1 MIEPIGEALLARA
14 SYAAGERVV
23 DIGCGGGWTTR
34 RIAAAV
40 GNTGL
45 ALGLDLSPD
54 LVAAASERA
63 RRTGLANIRFAQRA
77 AAPAMPVDTPFA
89 RLLSRFGTLFFPT
102 PYRAFLN
109 LRRMM
114 RAGGRVHLYVVV
126 PLTPNPSQSP

>member
-14 SYAAGERVV
+14 AYAAGERVV

-63 RRTGLANIRFAQRA
+63 RRTGLANIRFFQGDA
-77 AAPAMPVDTPFA
+77 ATALPEQAPFA
-89 RLLSRFGTLFFPT
+89 RLLLPLGQMFFPHT
-102 PYRAFLN
+102 YRL
-109 LRRMM
+109 
-114 RAGGRVHLYVVV
+114 
-126 PLTPNPSQSP
+126 